1 MHDGIPLFCANYVV
15 RLMLQIIEQD
25 KTMSDS
31 NKAEDQWVKG
41 IIKETFAEQKKARR
55 WGVIFKVLTF
65 SYLFVTL
72 ALIVNTT
79 LLGKES
85 SIDQAHTAMVTVN
98 GVIAADQEANAN
110 RIVTGLRAAFKN
122 THSQA
127 VMLVINSPGG
137 SPVQAGYVYDEIK
150 RLRALYP
157 DKKLYAVIA
166 ELGASG
172 GYYMAAGADY
182 IYADKASLVG
192 SIGVTASSFG
202 FVDLMEKVGVTRR
215 HFTSGEHKA
224 FLDPFSPKKEAE
236 SVFWQEVLDVTHQQF
251 IKVVQEGRGDRIKAA
266 EQNEKLYSGLI
277 WNGEQA
283 LTLGLIDG
291 LGSPG
296 HVAREIIGAKEI
308 VNYSVTDST
317 FTKMIEKL
325 GLSIGSGLA
334 SRLSTQGNNWSFH

>member
-1 MHDGIPLFCANYVV
+1 
-15 RLMLQIIEQD
+15 
-25 KTMSDS
+25 MSEN

-55 WGVIFKVLTF
+55 WGILFKGLTF
-65 SYLFVTL
+65 TYLFVTL
-72 ALIVNTT
+72 LLILDKAPNSDT
-79 LLGKES
+79 KAEQS
-85 SIDQAHTAMVTVN
+85 HTAMVQVN

-110 RIVTGLRAAFKN
+110 SIVTGLRAAFKN
-122 THSQA
+122 EHSKA

-137 SPVQAGYVYDEIK
+137 SPVQSGYVYDEIK
-150 RLRALYP
+150 RLRTLYP

-172 GYYMAAGADY
+172 GYYMAVGADE

-202 FVDLMEKVGVTRR
+202 FVDLMEKVGVKRR

-224 FLDPFSPKKEAE
+224 FLDPFSPEKEDEAE
-236 SVFWQEVLDVTHQQF
+236 FWQQVLDVTHQQF
-251 IKVVQEGRGDRIKAA
+251 IKVVQEGRGDRIKEA
-266 EQNEKLYSGLI
+266 EKKGKLYSGLI

-296 HVAREIIGAKEI
+296 FVAREIIGAEEI
-308 VNYSVTDST
+308 VNYSVKPSA
-317 FTKMIEKL
+317 FSEIIEKL
-325 GLSIGSGLA
+325 GISIGSGIANQLA
-334 SRLSTQGNNWSFH
+334 TQTSNLRLN

>member
-1 MHDGIPLFCANYVV
+1 
-15 RLMLQIIEQD
+15 
-25 KTMSDS
+25 MSDT

-41 IIKETFAEQKKARR
+41 IIKETFAEQKKTRR
-55 WGVIFKVLTF
+55 WGILFKSLTF
-65 SYLFVTL
+65 IYLFVAL
-72 ALIVNTT
+72 LLIVNSNPTGDSKT
-79 LLGKES
+79 QE
-85 SIDQAHTAMVTVN
+85 AHTAMVSVN

-110 RIVTGLRAAFKN
+110 SIVTGLRAAFDNEYSK
-122 THSQA
+122 A

-150 RLRALYP
+150 RLRGLHP
-157 DKKLYAVIA
+157 EKKLYAVIA

-172 GYYMAAGADY
+172 GYYMAAGADE

-202 FVDLMEKVGVTRR
+202 FVDLMEKVGVKRR

-224 FLDPFSPKKEAE
+224 FLDPFSPAKDEEAQ
-236 SVFWQEVLDVTHQQF
+236 FWQQVLDVTHQQF
-251 IKVVQEGRGDRIKAA
+251 IKVVQEGRGDRITDA
-266 EQNEKLYSGLI
+266 EKSEKLYSGLI

-296 HVAREIIGAKEI
+296 SVARDIIKAEDI
-308 VNYSVTDST
+308 VDYSIKPSAFSKV
-317 FTKMIEKL
+317 IEKL
-325 GLSIGSGLA
+325 GVSIGSGLA
-334 SRLSTQGNNWSFH
+334 NKFVTQGNSLNLN

>member
-1 MHDGIPLFCANYVV
+1 
-15 RLMLQIIEQD
+15 
-25 KTMSDS
+25 MSES

-41 IIKETFAEQKKARR
+41 MIKETFAQQKKTRR
-55 WGVIFKVLTF
+55 WGIFFKALTF
-65 SYLFVTL
+65 TYLFV
-72 ALIVNTT
+72 AL
-79 LLGKES
+79 LLLLNSTNGNSDKT
-85 SIDQAHTAMVTVN
+85 DQAHTAMVRIN

-110 RIVTGLRAAFKN
+110 SIVTGLRAAFEN
-122 THSQA
+122 EHSKA
-127 VMLVINSPGG
+127 IMLVINSPGG

-150 RLRALYP
+150 RLRVLHP

-172 GYYMAAGADY
+172 GYYIAAAADE

-202 FVDLMEKVGVTRR
+202 FVDLMEKVGVKRR

-224 FLDPFSPKKEAE
+224 FLDPFSPEKPREAA
-236 SVFWQEVLDVTHQQF
+236 FWQEVLDVTHQQF
-251 IKVVQEGRGDRIKAA
+251 IKVVREGRGERIKDG
-266 EQNEKLYSGLI
+266 EKNEKLYSGLI

-296 HVAREIIGAKEI
+296 FVARDVIKVEEI
-308 VNYSVTDST
+308 VDYSVKVSA
-317 FTKMIEKL
+317 FTEIIEKL
-325 GLSIGSGLA
+325 GISIGSGLA
-334 SRLSTQGNNWSFH
+334 NTLVTLNSDLTLK

>member
-1 MHDGIPLFCANYVV
+1 
-15 RLMLQIIEQD
+15 
-25 KTMSDS
+25 MSDT

-41 IIKETFAEQKKARR
+41 IIKETFAEQKKTRR
-55 WGVIFKVLTF
+55 WGILFKSLTF
-65 SYLFVTL
+65 IYLFVAL
-72 ALIVNTT
+72 LLIVNSNPTGDSKT
-79 LLGKES
+79 QE
-85 SIDQAHTAMVTVN
+85 AHTAMVSVN

-110 RIVTGLRAAFKN
+110 SIVTGLRAAFENEYSK
-122 THSQA
+122 A

-150 RLRALYP
+150 RLRGLHP
-157 DKKLYAVIA
+157 EKKLYAVIA

-172 GYYMAAGADY
+172 GYYMAAGADE

-202 FVDLMEKVGVTRR
+202 FVDLMEKVGVKRR

-224 FLDPFSPKKEAE
+224 FLDPFSPAKDEEAQ
-236 SVFWQEVLDVTHQQF
+236 FWQQVLDVTHQQF
-251 IKVVQEGRGDRIKAA
+251 IKVVQEGRGDRITDA
-266 EQNEKLYSGLI
+266 EKSEKLYSGLI

-296 HVAREIIGAKEI
+296 SVARDIIKAEDI
-308 VNYSVTDST
+308 VDYSIKPSAFSKV
-317 FTKMIEKL
+317 IEKL
-325 GLSIGSGLA
+325 GVSIGSGLA
-334 SRLSTQGNNWSFH
+334 NKFVTQGNSLNLN